1 MRIRTITIGL
11 AMLCVATTAAA
22 QGNCPMTRASEV
34 PARGTL
40 GPMRACDSGFQLE
53 VEGVRL
59 GNGSSNCPLFVVVT
73 PTHHEAVACKE
84 DTFAAPYDTVSEQ
97 IVYFDCTP
105 RYFLFFRID
114 STCDIRQIV
123 NSGSLQ
129 LLETRRCFEEA
140 TVP

>member
-1 MRIRTITIGL
+1 MRFRTIKIGL
-11 AMLCVATTAAA
+11 AMLSVAATAAA
-22 QGNCPMTRASEV
+22 QDNCPMTRASEV
-34 PARGTL
+34 PARGTM
-40 GPMRACDSGFQLE
+40 GPSRTCDSGFQLE
-53 VEGVRL
+53 VDGMRF
-59 GNGSSNCPLFVVVT
+59 GNGSSNCPLFVIVT

-84 DTFAAPYDTVSEQ
+84 RTYAAPYDTVSEQ

-140 TVP
+140 VVP